1 VAVQIWRHKIGVAV
15 MFNLA
20 SKVFFL
26 FVDPPAL
33 IFLLLICAWI
43 LRKRLSRAA
52 VSMYA
57 TAILLLF
64 VLGCPTISQ
73 WLVRSLE
80 DQYPDKGMAVESNAQ
95 AIIVL
100 GGALNL
106 PSDAHPFIGIVS
118 SADRIEEGLRLYR
131 AGKAP
136 LIVASGGDSPLNV
149 KARTLHEAD
158 EMRSLLEEWGVPD
171 SAIIVEDA
179 SINTREN
186 ALFTRRLLSAR
197 GIDHVILVTSAL
209 HMPRAVAT
217 FRKVGFD
224 VAAAPADFQSGWVEQ
239 VAIFNWLPSS
249 GDLANSSSVIREWL
263 GYFIYW
269 LRGWV

>member
-1 VAVQIWRHKIGVAV
+1 

-20 SKVFFL
+20 SKILFL

-33 IFLLLICAWI
+33 IFLLLICAWMS
-43 LRKRLSRAA
+43 RKRLSKVSLSLYAAA
-52 VSMYA
+52 V
-57 TAILLLF
+57 LLLF
-64 VLGCPTISQ
+64 VLGCPTTSQ

-80 DQYPDKGMAVESNAQ
+80 HQYPDKGVSVERNAQ

-100 GGALNL
+100 GGSLNL
-106 PSDAHPFIGIVS
+106 PSDAHPFVGLS
-118 SADRIEEGLRLYR
+118 NSADRIQEGLRLYR

-136 LIVASGGDSPLNV
+136 LIVLSGGDSPLNT
-149 KARTLHEAD
+149 RIRPLHEGGY
-158 EMRSLLEEWGVPD
+158 MRSLLEEWGAPK

-186 ALFTRRLLSAR
+186 ATFTHKMLAAR
-197 GIDHVILVTSAL
+197 GVDHIILVTSAL

-224 VAAAPADFQSGWVEQ
+224 VVAAPADFQSGWVEQ
-239 VAIFNWLPSS
+239 ASVFNWLPNS
-249 GDLANSSSVIREWL
+249 GDLANSSNVLHEWL
-263 GYFIYW
+263 GYLVYK
-269 LRGWV
+269 LRGWA